1 MFVPCTN
8 PRTIVSLQPVPVA
21 DSEAE
26 LPAAAPAAWVL
37 PARIDIRSAS
47 LAVIALFVGVFALQ
61 WAAAVFIP
69 LLLGVLLSY
78 ALTPMV
84 DRLQRWR
91 LPRALGAAAVLL
103 SLVGGIGSMTYALS
117 DDAAA
122 LAESLPEAAQK
133 LSQAMRPARG
143 AQPTAIDKVQIAAAK
158 LEQATQD
165 NGAAAQLSAR
175 GVTRVQIER
184 ERLNIKEYLW
194 TGTIGALSLLGQAA
208 VVFFLAFF
216 LLTSGD
222 SFRRKLVKISGPTFA
237 KRRITVQMLDEI
249 SGQVQRYLMIQ
260 VLTSVLVGLATWG
273 MLSAFGMERAAV
285 WGVVAAVL
293 NLVPYLGAV
302 VTAGGL
308 ALVAFLQF
316 GTFGM
321 AALIGGAS
329 MLINT
334 LEGNLLTPWLTAR
347 ASRMNPVVIFVAV
360 LSFGWIWGIW
370 GLLLGTP
377 LVMVAKS
384 ICDHVDDLQ
393 PMGELLGE

>member
-1 MFVPCTN
+1 MD
-8 PRTIVSLQPVPVA
+8 
-21 DSEAE
+21 DSASE

-37 PARIDIRSAS
+37 PARIDIRSAA
-47 LAVIALFVGVFALQ
+47 LAVIALFVGVFALH

-84 DRLQRWR
+84 DRLERWR
-91 LPRALGAAAVLL
+91 LPRALGAAAMLL
-103 SLVGGIGSMTYALS
+103 GLVGGVGSMVYALS

-143 AQPTAIDKVQIAAAK
+143 AEPTAIDKVQIAAAK
-158 LEQATQD
+158 LEQATKD
-165 NGAAAQLSAR
+165 NGAAAQLTAR

-249 SGQVQRYLMIQ
+249 SGQVQRYLTIQ

-273 MLSAFGMERAAV
+273 MLSAFGLERAAV

-316 GTFGM
+316 GSFGM
-321 AALIGGAS
+321 AVLIGGAS
-329 MLINT
+329 MFINT

-360 LSFGWIWGIW
+360 LTFGWIWGIW

-384 ICDHVDDLQ
+384 ICDRVDDLK